1 MFYNIRESNVSITV
15 WLFCTQRTSSLDFK
29 HTFSLK
35 KGTFDSFLTNEYLK
49 KTFL

>member
-15 WLFCTQRTSSLDFK
+15 WLFCTSSLDLK